1 METTKTEQ
9 FLEENTRPAHQ
20 TIFTISAIALDFD
33 YVSSD
38 PSKSRANEIKVL
50 LVRNKK
56 PARNSKEGKPGGSGL
71 PTGQLE
77 SHEGMLEAL
86 KRETRDE
93 SGCSIKK
100 TIGKLFV
107 IHKMLK
113 INDNPAPN
121 EIHVFLVEA
130 SEPLNRI
137 RETDEIDGTVE
148 PWVPLRQAF
157 EMPKA
162 QDKNGGSRNPNG
174 IYFSHLERLHRAID
188 SMIHAPEEELIDGK
202 AAKEW
207 LAPNRRDLKSAMTDL
222 WQEGLLD
229 EFLPE
234 DERKNQF

>member
-100 TIGKLFV
+100 TIGKLF
-107 IHKMLK
+107 
-113 INDNPAPN
+113 APD
-121 EIHVFLVEA
+121 IVSSPTKVFSSLLYLFFQKQFIK
-130 SEPLNRI
+130 PLAEHAMSI
-137 RETDEIDGTVE
+137 
-148 PWVPLRQAF
+148 AF
-157 EMPKA
+157 
-162 QDKNGGSRNPNG
+162 
-174 IYFSHLERLHRAID
+174 
-188 SMIHAPEEELIDGK
+188 
-202 AAKEW
+202 
-207 LAPNRRDLKSAMTDL
+207 
-222 WQEGLLD
+222 
-229 EFLPE
+229 
-234 DERKNQF
+234 